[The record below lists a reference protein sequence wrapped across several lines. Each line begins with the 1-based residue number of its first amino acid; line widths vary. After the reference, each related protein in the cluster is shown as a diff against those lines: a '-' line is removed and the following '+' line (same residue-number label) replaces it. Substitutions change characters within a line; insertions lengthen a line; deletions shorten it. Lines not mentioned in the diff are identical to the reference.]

1 MKIPK
6 DLPFPERSVDPCPH
20 CGRHELALTQP
31 PEIPVMGAQP
41 YTAIY
46 RMGDVS
52 SPLGVRCRACG
63 MTWPTI
69 DAQRAG
75 EPGTPGEIDPVDGL
89 EELESEPEGELV
101 PGASAAPGPRGAASD
116 PRGPAATRGRQALPT
131 LMVSVVVVVVLAAS
145 FFVGLFIPVA
155 IVLMAAGLAARF
167 LLGRS
172 GRSA

>member
-46 RMGDVS
+46 RMGDVA
-52 SPLGVRCRACG
+52 SPVGVRCRACG

-69 DAQRAG
+69 EAQRAG
-75 EPGTPGEIDPVDGL
+75 EPGMPGEIDPVDGL
-89 EELESEPEGELV
+89 EEAGEEVAEPPTDAV
-101 PGASAAPGPRGAASD
+101 DAPGPSVRAPGQ
-116 PRGPAATRGRQALPT
+116 RRQPWWVLLGSVAL
-131 LMVSVVVVVVLAAS
+131 VVVLAGS

-155 IVLMAAGLAARF
+155 ILLMAAALVVRF
-167 LLGRS
+167 LLRGRQD
-172 GRSA
+172 RA